1 MQSENDLL
9 SSFSMVMVAELAS
22 LGLRITAGS
31 VLVSCTEKDSS
42 FSSTASSEMEIIA
55 HCRVVPGR
63 NVKSVGVG

>member
-9 SSFSMVMVAELAS
+9 SSFSTVMVAELA
-22 LGLRITAGS
+22 LGQRVTAGS

-42 FSSTASSEMEIIA
+42 FSSTASSEMEILA